1 MGVFELF
8 KEANWLKKLNK
19 RDHEA
24 FSQCYDF
31 YAPKLYRHAFYRLGS
46 KELAEDL
53 VSEVFIKVWE
63 FLADPAKK
71 IENLRAFLYRIANNL
86 IIDRY
91 RGKDRQP
98 ILINE
103 ELENILGDEGEWE
116 KDLGKRVEFEEVL
129 RSLEK
134 MPEATREILTWRYI
148 DELGI
153 GEIAELSGRTKNAV
167 YVALHRAL
175 REMRALLKKDYE
187 NL

>member
-1 MGVFELF
+1 MSVFELF
-8 KEANWLKKLNK
+8 KEANWLKKLNQ

-24 FSQCYDF
+24 FGQCYDF
-31 YAPKLYRHAFYRLGS
+31 YASKIYRHAFYRLGS

-63 FLADPAKK
+63 FLADPTKK
-71 IENLRAFLYRIANNL
+71 IDNLRAFLYRIANNL
-86 IIDRY
+86 ITDHY
-91 RGKDRQP
+91 RGKDRRP

-103 ELENILGDEGEWE
+103 EIENILGDGGEW
-116 KDLGKRVEFEEVL
+116 GKNLERRVEFEEIL
-129 RSLEK
+129 KSLGK
-134 MPEATREILTWRYI
+134 LPKGTRELLIWRYI
-148 DELGI
+148 DELDI

-175 REMRALLKKDYE
+175 REMRTLLKNDYE

>member
-1 MGVFELF
+1 MSVFELF
-8 KEANWLKKLNK
+8 KESNWLKKLNK

-24 FSQCYDF
+24 FGQCYDF

-53 VSEVFIKVWE
+53 VSEVFIRVWE
-63 FLADPAKK
+63 FLADPTKK

-91 RGKDRQP
+91 RGKGRQP
-98 ILINE
+98 ILIDE
-103 ELENILGDEGEWE
+103 DLENILGDEGEWE
-116 KDLGKRVEFEEVL
+116 KDLGRRMEFEEVL
-129 RSLEK
+129 KSLGK
-134 MPEATREILTWRYI
+134 LPEATRELLIWRYI
-148 DELGI
+148 DELDI
-153 GEIAELSGRTKNAV
+153 GEIVELSDKTKNAV

-175 REMRALLKKDYE
+175 REMRTLLKNDYE